1 MIDEEKIIDVSMSDM
16 KAASNDHI
24 LRSSG
29 IGSCI
34 VITLYDPLKKVGAL
48 AHPMLV
54 ENIGKSVDNPLRFVD
69 NAIDAMINAL
79 EKLGARKT
87 RLEAKVVGGAN
98 MFEVFDTSSESIGS
112 QNAKAAKEKLDEE
125 RINIIANDTGGNI
138 GRSITF
144 DLSTGLVEV
153 KTKI

>member
-1 MIDEEKIIDVSMSDM
+1 MSDM
-16 KAASNDHI
+16 KAASNDHV

-34 VITLYDPLKKVGAL
+34 VITLYDPLKRVGAL
-48 AHPMLV
+48 AHPMLSSFV
-54 ENIGKSVDNPLRFVD
+54 PLSGTTADKAEDSLRYVDA
-69 NAIDAMINAL
+69 AIDAMIAAL

-87 RLEAKVVGGAN
+87 RLEAKIVGGAN
-98 MFEVFDTSSESIGS
+98 MFKVFDSSPESIGI
-112 QNAKAAKEKLDEE
+112 QNVEAAKAKLEQE
-125 RINIIANDTGGNI
+125 GVNIVTNDTGGNI

-144 DLSTGLVEV
+144 DLTTGLVEV